1 MGFGA
6 GEASK
11 RKNGSK
17 GLSRNFKSL
26 EIQGVGSLS
35 TIHFLAKTGLVLA
48 PK

>member
-6 GEASK
+6 GEAPK

-26 EIQGVGSLS
+26 EIQGVGSLP
-35 TIHFLAKTGLVLA
+35 GLILLR
-48 PK
+48 KCL